1 MKKSGIIAGSVI
13 LILMA
18 IYNTLLFCL
27 CKNYTTNF
35 WVGYAFIMGSMII
48 MLVSFAVSMNKGKI
62 IGLPLS
68 TLSLYYFVFELILG
82 SCLMFFNISFI
93 GVFLPQMIVFL
104 IFLMIYVPATLRYFT
119 KDENENKSK
128 QI

>member
-27 CKNYTTNF
+27 CKNFTTNF
-35 WVGYAFIMGSMII
+35 WVGYAFIMGSMRI
-48 MLVSFAVSMNKGKI
+48 MLVSFIISMGNGKVV
-62 IGLPLS
+62 GLSLT

-82 SCLMFFNISFI
+82 SCLMFFNIPFI
-93 GVFLPQMIVFL
+93 AVFLPQMIVFL
-104 IFLMIYVPATLRYFT
+104 IFLMIYVPAVLRYFT
-119 KDENENKSK
+119 KEENKSK

>member
-13 LILMA
+13 FILMA

-27 CKNYTTNF
+27 CKNFTTNF
-35 WVGYAFIMGSMII
+35 WVGYAFIMGSMLI
-48 MLVSFAVSMNKGKI
+48 MLVSFVISMGNGKVV
-62 IGLPLS
+62 GLPLT

-82 SCLMFFNISFI
+82 SCLMFFNIPFI
-93 GVFLPQMIVFL
+93 AVFLPQMIIFL
-104 IFLMIYVPATLRYFT
+104 IFLMIYVPALLRYFT
-119 KDENENKSK
+119 KEENKSK